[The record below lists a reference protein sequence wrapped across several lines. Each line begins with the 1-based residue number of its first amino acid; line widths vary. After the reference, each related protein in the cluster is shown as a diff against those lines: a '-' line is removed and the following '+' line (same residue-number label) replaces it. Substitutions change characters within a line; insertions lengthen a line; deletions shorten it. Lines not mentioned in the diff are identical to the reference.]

1 MKKDFKAISK
11 KILKEIKICIKNMQ
25 NTKAGENP
33 ILLLLNASDWMQEAY
48 IKALLELMQRAN
60 KDTKIKEVLS
70 KFLKIKLINMKIYS
84 LKV

>member
-1 MKKDFKAISK
+1 
-11 KILKEIKICIKNMQ
+11 MQ

-33 ILLLLNASDWMQEAY
+33 ILLLLNANDWMQEAY

-60 KDTKIKEVLS
+60 KDKKIKEVLS